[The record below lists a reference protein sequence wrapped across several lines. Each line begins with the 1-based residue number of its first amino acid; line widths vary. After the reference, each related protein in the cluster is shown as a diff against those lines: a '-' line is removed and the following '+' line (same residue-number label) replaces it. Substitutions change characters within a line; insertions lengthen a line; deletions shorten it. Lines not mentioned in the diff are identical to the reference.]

1 MYHNFSAQVY
11 ARLDGCAFGPKLGWL
26 VHFFF
31 FFNNS
36 SVISWHIQCQYPTN
50 NNVNILIQYAMQ
62 IQ

>member
-31 FFNNS
+31 FLITRQLLVDTF
-36 SVISWHIQCQYPTN
+36 SVNTQQTIT
-50 NNVNILIQYAMQ
+50 LIF
-62 IQ
+62 